1 MPHQCLKCGRVF
13 EEGSSQLL
21 RGCPDCG
28 GNRFFFTKKP
38 LDEKE
43 RNSKMDEVGQD
54 LNTAVM
60 ELMKS
65 QSKET
70 RDEPGKWPEIKPKEI
85 RQVIKKHLSQK
96 EKTSLERKEDIDIIT
111 DESYRDA
118 IIEKI
123 KSDADRSDSPETI
136 DIERPGKYKID
147 LKGLLEEEPIIIQK
161 DGSYTIHLP
170 SIFRMIDKEKKE

>member
-21 RGCPDCG
+21 RGCPECG

-54 LNTAVM
+54 LNTAIM
-60 ELMKS
+60 ELIKS

-70 RDEPGKWPEIKPKEI
+70 IDEPGKWPEIKPKEI
-85 RQVIKKHLSQK
+85 RQVIKKHLLQK
-96 EKTSLERKEDIDIIT
+96 EKTSLKRKEDIDIIT
-111 DESYRDA
+111 DEGYRDA

-123 KSDADRSDSPETI
+123 KSEADKSDSPETI